1 MNPIQPMQHTKT
13 ALLCLTCALSAVL
26 IVGCGSL
33 PDRANNNYQ
42 LKSTRILNNPIAVE
56 QTVIRELYQQ
66 HREWQGIRYRLGGMS
81 RKGIDCSAFVQLTY
95 KSKLGIHLPRTAR
108 QQSRLGTTIRKHELE
123 PGDLVFFRTGPT
135 SKHVGIYL
143 EQNKF
148 LHASQRKGVTISSL
162 DNIYWQAKYWKS
174 VRL

>member
-1 MNPIQPMQHTKT
+1 MQQTNP
-13 ALLCLTCALSAVL
+13 LFLSLTCALSVLL
-26 IVGCGSL
+26 IVGCSSV
-33 PDRANNNYQ
+33 PDKANNDYQ
-42 LKSTRILNNPIAVE
+42 LKSTRILNYSNNPKVVE
-56 QTVIRELYQQ
+56 QSVIHELYQQ
-66 HREWQGIRYRLGGMS
+66 HREWQGVRYRLGGTN
-81 RKGIDCSAFVQLTY
+81 KTGIDCSAFVQLTY
-95 KSKLGIHLPRTAR
+95 KSKLGIHLPRTTR
-108 QQSRLGTTIRKHELE
+108 QQSRLGIAIRKHELE